1 MIKRSFQL
9 LGERSQE
16 FFDGIGGIGRLTWR
30 VFISIRHIK
39 REFKSVLEQS
49 FHIGNKSIII
59 ASLTAIFAGMVISL
73 QFGTGLKRFGAKLY
87 IGGLVAIALFRELGP
102 VLTALMVGGRVG
114 SGITAEIGSMN
125 VTEQVDAIRAMGAD
139 PVEKLV
145 LPRVIAAIIMFPL
158 LTVLADMLG
167 LFGGM
172 VIGLLEFGIMPRA
185 FLDSAYNLV
194 EFTDLYSGLGKT
206 FFFGYFVAIIAC
218 YQGLRTSGG
227 TVGVGR
233 STTVTVVVASILIL
247 VSDFFLT
254 KIFLVLF

>member
-1 MIKRSFQL
+1 MRLFFELIGQ
-9 LGERSQE
+9 RSQA
-16 FFDGIGGIGRLTWR
+16 FFEGIGGIGRLTWR
-30 VFISIRHIK
+30 VFLSLKTIK
-39 REFKSVLEQS
+39 REFKLILEQG
-49 FHIGNKSIII
+49 FHIGNKSIMI
-59 ASLTAIFAGMVISL
+59 ASLTAIFAGMVIAL
-73 QFGTGLKRFGAKLY
+73 QFGTGLERFGAKLY

-114 SGITAEIGSMN
+114 SGIAAEIGSMN

-158 LTVLADMLG
+158 LTILSDVLG
-167 LFGGM
+167 LLGGM
-172 VIGLLEFGIMPRA
+172 VIGLLEFGISPRA

-194 EFTDLYSGLGKT
+194 EFSDLYSGIGKT
-206 FFFGYFVAIIAC
+206 FFFGYFVAIVAC
-218 YQGLRTSGG
+218 YQGLKTTGG

-233 STTVTVVVASILIL
+233 STTVTVVIASILIL